1 MKTLNDARKNYIRI
15 TNSNTS
21 LSETRKEIEYLK
33 YKDFWKGKKA
43 KTLFRGEEIIVLV
56 LDTDGIDAGCGL
68 SVSFDG
74 WIYGVSQKEL
84 TIVDDSMELTKIPKK
99 WL

>member
-1 MKTLNDARKNYIRI
+1 MKILDDARKNYIRI
-15 TNSNTS
+15 TNSNTN
-21 LSETRKEIEYLK
+21 LSEVRKEIEYLK

-56 LDTDGIDAGCGL
+56 LDADGTNAGCGL
-68 SVSFDG
+68 SVNFDG
-74 WIYGVSQKEL
+74 WVYGVNQNEL
-84 TIVDDSMELTKIPKK
+84 TIVDDSTELTKIPKK